1 MVMTFTGAGCSR
13 RAKSENDVEQTCFLE
28 RQELAIDS
36 WKTEEGM
43 KTAGLRRLSRLM
55 IGSLALLCGLLV
67 GSVTTWSVAQD
78 PGSGPADSE
87 RLSVPEGAKAILQT
101 VYEKQQQ
108 FAGKAGRWASD
119 WEELGWQPE
128 PVELRERV
136 WLWVAPGES
145 TVTLEAPRGELG
157 GSRWRIDAAGA
168 MEENRIAVALEEA
181 LKRAGEQ
188 RTKWETALREV
199 TPLQREALEFLVM
212 NMPDRDLRDL
222 TAEYVLENIR
232 LAELA
237 WLRSPWRREVPREI
251 YLNYVLPY
259 ISINERRDD
268 WRSRFIE
275 QFRPI
280 VAQART
286 ISEAA
291 VKLNQQVFPQVKVRY
306 STQRKRADQSPLES
320 IESGLASCTG
330 LSVLLIDACR
340 SQGIPARFVGTPRW
354 SDDSGNHSW
363 IEIWDGE
370 WKFTGAAEP
379 TGDALNQGWFVDR
392 ASTAKADEPQ
402 YAIYAAC
409 FQRTPIHFPLVWDRR
424 NREIPAVNVTARYLK
439 LGAPLPPGAVM
450 GRFSVRD
457 SASGQRIAVRVRV
470 EDQAGQLV
478 VEGLTKD
485 EAFDTND
492 YLSAAVEV
500 GKTYRVEFL
509 DGQEPK
515 VVEVLAEEPGQP
527 WVWRRARQPDTGA
540 GPGGPPAGNAA
551 RPEPWREW
559 LAIPAAERPPL
570 ADQPWARQAMSKDQA
585 ARLRELLWGDHV
597 ERVRAERAGEMEAK
611 VLRLGEQQM
620 PFAYQVFGEK
630 PDAGRSLYISL
641 HGGGGAPPRV
651 NDQQWNNQKRLYRVD
666 EGIYLAPRA
675 PTDTWD
681 LWHQATIDPL
691 FDRLIENLIV
701 FEQVDP
707 DKVYVLGYSAGGDG
721 VYQIAPRLADR
732 WAAAAMMAGHPN
744 ETVPLGLRNVPFAL
758 QVGAKDAAYRRN
770 EIGREW
776 GEKLQSLRESDPE
789 GYEHFV
795 RIREGKGHWMDLED
809 AEALPWMA
817 KFRRNPW
824 PEKIVWKQD
833 DVVRTQF
840 YWLEVDPGQIESRA
854 LIRASRQGQRI
865 DLETEGVREVRLL
878 LRDEFIDLDQPVEVY
893 WSGKRVFSGQVP
905 RTPIVQSETLSRRGD
920 PRLMFSARLVVSE

>member
-1 MVMTFTGAGCSR
+1 M
-13 RAKSENDVEQTCFLE
+13 
-28 RQELAIDS
+28 
-36 WKTEEGM
+36 
-43 KTAGLRRLSRLM
+43 LSRILGLKN
-55 IGSLALLCGLLV
+55 GSLALWIGTLLMCGLM
-67 GSVTTWSVAQD
+67 GNAADRSFAQESR
-78 PGSGPADSE
+78 GGPASLENLGDRE
-87 RLSVPEGAKAILQT
+87 RAQAVLQA
-101 VYEKQQQ
+101 VYQRQQEYARQ
-108 FAGKAGRWASD
+108 AGRWATD
-119 WEELGWQPE
+119 WQELGWQPE
-128 PVELRERV
+128 PAELAERIWV
-136 WLWVAPGES
+136 WVASGDS
-145 TVTLEAPRGELG
+145 SITLEAAPGELG
-157 GSRWRIDAAGA
+157 GSRWRMGA
-168 MEENRIAVALEEA
+168 DGAVAELRMNEVLEEA
-181 LKRAGEQ
+181 LVRAGEQ
-188 RTKWETALREV
+188 RTKWESALQQVAPR
-199 TPLQREALEFLVM
+199 QREALEFLVA
-212 NMPDRDLRDL
+212 NMPDRDLKNL

-232 LAELA
+232 LTELA
-237 WLRSPWRREVPREI
+237 WSRSPWRREVPREI

-280 VAQART
+280 VANSAS

-363 IEIWDGE
+363 IEIWDGD

-379 TGDALNQGWFVDR
+379 TGDSLNQGWFVDR
-392 ASTAKADEPQ
+392 ASTAKADDPQ

-409 FQRTPIHFPLVWDRR
+409 FRRTPIHFPLVWDRR

-439 LGAPLPPGAVM
+439 LGAPLPAGSVM

-457 SASGQRIAVRVRV
+457 SVSGQRTAIRLRVLD
-470 EDQAGQLV
+470 EAGQVL

-492 YLSAAVEV
+492 YLSAAVEI
-500 GKTYRVEFL
+500 GKKYRVEFF

-515 VVEVLAEEPGQP
+515 AVEVTAEEPGQP
-527 WVWRRARQPDTGA
+527 WVWRRPAAVEDGA
-540 GPGGPPAGNAA
+540 MPNDSNAA
-551 RPEPWREW
+551 GTSVPEPWREW
-559 LAIPAAERPPL
+559 LALPAAQRPPL
-570 ADQPWARQAMSKDQA
+570 AEQPWAREEMSKDQS
-585 ARLRELLWGDHV
+585 ARFRELLWAEHV
-597 ERVRAERAGEMEAK
+597 ERLRAERAEEMEAK
-611 VLRLGEQQM
+611 ELRLGEQRM

-651 NDQQWNNQKRLYRVD
+651 NDQQWNNQKRLYKVE
-666 EGIYLAPRA
+666 EGVYLAPRA

-681 LWHQATIDPL
+681 LWHQATIDPF

-707 DKVYVLGYSAGGDG
+707 NKVYVLGYSAGGDG

-770 EIGREW
+770 EIGQEW
-776 GEKLQSLRESDPE
+776 GEKLQSLRQSDPE

-824 PEKIVWKQD
+824 PEKVVWKQD
-833 DVVRTQF
+833 DVVRNQF
-840 YWLEVDPGQIESRA
+840 YWLEVDPAKIESRA
-854 LIRASRQGQRI
+854 LVRATRQGQRI
-865 DLETEGVREVRLL
+865 DLETEGVREVSLL
-878 LRDEFIDLDQPVEVY
+878 LRDEFIDLDQPVVVY
-893 WSGKRVFSGQVP
+893 WAGKKVFEGKVP
-905 RTPIVQSETLSRRGD
+905 RTAMVQGETLSRRGD
-920 PRLMFSARLVVSE
+920 PRLTFSARLTVGE

>member
-1 MVMTFTGAGCSR
+1 MMIELVNKSRWGA
-13 RAKSENDVEQTCFLE
+13 
-28 RQELAIDS
+28 
-36 WKTEEGM
+36 W
-43 KTAGLRRLSRLM
+43 
-55 IGSLALLCGLLV
+55 SLALLTIVNLAAA
-67 GSVTTWSVAQD
+67 SAWAQAQD
-78 PGSGPADSE
+78 LQGGPTTRIAATELEQAKSALQAVLE
-87 RLSVPEGAKAILQT
+87 RQR
-101 VYEKQQQ
+101 Q
-108 FAGKAGRWASD
+108 FAGKAGRWAAD
-119 WEELGWQPE
+119 WQELGWTPE
-128 PVELRERV
+128 SAELGERI
-136 WLWVAPGES
+136 WLWSAPGES
-145 TVTLEAPRGELG
+145 FITLEAPKGELG
-157 GSRWRIDAAGA
+157 VSRWRMDSEGTITEIQVG
-168 MEENRIAVALEEA
+168 RGLEEA
-181 LKRAGEQ
+181 LVRAGEQ
-188 RTKWETALREV
+188 RGKWEAALRRV
-199 TPLQREALEFLVM
+199 APAQREALEFLVA
-212 NMPDRDLRDL
+212 NMPDQDLKDL
-222 TAEYVLENIR
+222 TAEYLLENIR
-232 LAELA
+232 LTELA
-237 WLRSPWRREVPREI
+237 YARNSWRQQVPRDI

-259 ISINERRDD
+259 ASINERRDD
-268 WRSRFIE
+268 WRAKFIE

-280 VAQART
+280 VTNVNT

-291 VKLNQQVFPQVKVRY
+291 VKLNQQVFPQVKVKY

-320 IESGLASCTG
+320 IDSGLASCTG

-363 IEIWDGE
+363 IEIWDGD

-379 TGDALNQGWFVDR
+379 TGEALNQGWFVDR

-439 LGAPLPPGAVM
+439 LGAPLPSGWVM

-457 SASGQRIAVRVRV
+457 SAAGQRIAARLRVLD
-470 EDQAGQLV
+470 ESGQTL

-500 GKTYRVEFL
+500 GKKYRVEFL
-509 DGQEPK
+509 DGHEPK
-515 VVEVLAEEPGQP
+515 EVEVVADAAGKP
-527 WVWRRARQPDTGA
+527 WVWQRAAAKHNSATGEA
-540 GPGGPPAGNAA
+540 SNT
-551 RPEPWREW
+551 PEPWREW
-559 LAIPAAERPPL
+559 LAIPAAERPAL
-570 ADQPWARQAMSKDQA
+570 SEQPWAERALSREEATRFREALWADHA
-585 ARLRELLWGDHV
+585 A
-597 ERVRAERAGEMEAK
+597 RVRAERAAEMDAK
-611 VLRLGEQQM
+611 VLKLGDQQM
-620 PFAYQVFGEK
+620 PFAFTVSGEK
-630 PDAGRSLYISL
+630 PDAGRSLYISM

-651 NDQQWNNQKRLYRVD
+651 NDQQWNNQKRLYQVE
-666 EGIYLAPRA
+666 EGVYLAPRA
-675 PTDTWD
+675 PTDSWD
-681 LWHQATIDPL
+681 LWHQATIDPF

-721 VYQIAPRLADR
+721 VYQLAPRLADR

-758 QVGAKDAAYRRN
+758 QVGAEDAAYRRN

-776 GEKLQSLRESDPE
+776 GEQLKKLRDSDSE

-809 AEALPWMA
+809 AEALPWMS

-833 DVVRTQF
+833 DVVRNQF
-840 YWLEVDPGQIESRA
+840 YWLEVDPAKIDGGAVVRA
-854 LIRASRQGQRI
+854 VRKGQRI

-893 WSGKRVFSGQVP
+893 WAGKQVFAGKVP
-905 RTPIVQSETLSRRGD
+905 RTPLVQAETLSRRGD
-920 PRLMFSARLVVSE
+920 PRLVFTARLKVGE

>member
-1 MVMTFTGAGCSR
+1 MSTVWSRTFCRGVWWFTLLMLFAELG
-13 RAKSENDVEQTCFLE
+13 TCGGGWA
-28 RQELAIDS
+28 QEV
-36 WKTEEGM
+36 K
-43 KTAGLRRLSRLM
+43 
-55 IGSLALLCGLLV
+55 
-67 GSVTTWSVAQD
+67 
-78 PGSGPADSE
+78 SGPAPSSPAADLE
-87 RLSVPEGAKAILQT
+87 RSKAVLQT
-101 VYEKQQQ
+101 VYEQQQQ
-108 FAGKAGRWASD
+108 FARRTGRWAAD
-119 WEELGWQPE
+119 WQELGWQPE
-128 PVELRERV
+128 PAEYRERI
-136 WLWVAPGES
+136 WFWIAPGES
-145 TVTLEAPRGELG
+145 SITLEAPRGELG
-157 GSRWRIDAAGA
+157 ANRWRISAEGMISELSIGTGLEAAL
-168 MEENRIAVALEEA
+168 V
-181 LKRAGEQ
+181 RAGEQ
-188 RTKWETALREV
+188 RSKWEAALRQVAPAE
-199 TPLQREALEFLVM
+199 RESLEFLITH
-212 NMPDRDLRDL
+212 MPDRDLEKL
-222 TAEYVLENIR
+222 TAEYLLENIR
-232 LAELA
+232 LSELA
-237 WLRSPWRREVPREI
+237 RMRSPWRLQVPREI

-259 ISINERRDD
+259 ASINERRDN
-268 WRSRFIE
+268 WRAEFIE
-275 QFRPI
+275 KFQPI
-280 VAQART
+280 VQNVTT

-291 VKLNQQVFPQVKVRY
+291 VRLNQQVFPQVKVKY

-363 IEIWDGE
+363 IEVWDGD

-392 ASTAKADEPQ
+392 AATAKADEPQ

-439 LGAPLPPGAVM
+439 LGAPLPSGWVM

-457 SASGQRIAVRVRV
+457 AATGRRLATALRVLDESGRM
-470 EDQAGQLV
+470 V
-478 VEGLTKD
+478 VEGRTRD
-485 EAFDTND
+485 EAYDTND

-500 GKTYRVEFL
+500 GKKYRVEFL
-509 DGQEPK
+509 DGHEPK
-515 VVEVLAEEPGQP
+515 QAEVVAEATGKP
-527 WVWRRARQPDTGA
+527 WVWQRGA
-540 GPGGPPAGNAA
+540 AVGAAPGGEASVSPD
-551 RPEPWREW
+551 PWREW
-559 LAIPAAERPPL
+559 FALPPADRPPL
-570 ADQPWARQAMSKDQA
+570 ADQSWARRELSKEEA
-585 ARLRELLWGDHV
+585 SRLRELLWADHAM
-597 ERVRAERAGEMEAK
+597 RIKSERAGEMEAK
-611 VLRLGEQQM
+611 VIKLGDQQM
-620 PFAYQVFGEK
+620 PFAFKVFGEK

-651 NDQQWNNQKRLYRVD
+651 NDQQWNNQKRLYQVE

-681 LWHQATIDPL
+681 LWHQGTIDPF

-721 VYQIAPRLADR
+721 VYQIGPRLADR
-732 WAAAAMMAGHPN
+732 WAAAGMMAGHPN

-758 QVGAKDAAYRRN
+758 QVGAEDAAYRRN

-776 GEKLQSLRESDPE
+776 GEKLKGLREADPE

-833 DVVRTQF
+833 DVVRNQF
-840 YWLEVDPGQIESRA
+840 YWLEIDPAKMDGGA
-854 LIRASRQGQRI
+854 LIRATRKGQRI
-865 DLETEGVREVRLL
+865 DLECAGVREIRLL
-878 LRDEFIDLDQPVEVY
+878 LRDDFIDLDLPIEVY
-893 WSGKRVFSGQVP
+893 WSGKKVFEGKVP
-905 RTPIVQSETLSRRGD
+905 RTPMVQAETLSRRGD
-920 PRLMFSARLVVSE
+920 PRLIFSARLVVGE